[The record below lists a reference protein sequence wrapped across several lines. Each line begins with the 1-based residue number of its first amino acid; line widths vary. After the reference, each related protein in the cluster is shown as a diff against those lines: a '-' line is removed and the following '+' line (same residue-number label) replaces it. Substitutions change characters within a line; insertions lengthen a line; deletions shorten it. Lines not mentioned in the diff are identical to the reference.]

1 MMNQRTD
8 QSNLAEANMENVS
21 ALLKTLSSAFTET
34 NQYWLA
40 RAKAE
45 GEFGSDLV
53 TKLAAVR
60 SMPEVASVYQEWL
73 GHRMQRLAE
82 DGQKLAADSQKL
94 VRSCTEFFS
103 QGNGNGSS

>member
-1 MMNQRTD
+1 MNQRTD

-21 ALLKTLSSAFTET
+21 ALLKALSNTFAGT

-45 GEFGSDLV
+45 GEFGSDFM

-60 SMPEVASVYQEWL
+60 SMPEVATVYQEWL
-73 GHRMQRLAE
+73 GHQMQRLAE
-82 DGQKLAADSQKL
+82 DGQKLAGDSQKL
-94 VRSCTEFFS
+94 VRSWTEFFS
-103 QGNGNGSS
+103 QGNANGSS